1 MPKLLTEENVDD
13 IIYCA
18 RAGELEDLT
27 ELTQSLVRDEVLE
40 LRDAL
45 NNTPL
50 HMASAN
56 GHLGELKLGFFFICK
71 SKQLN

>member
-27 ELTQSLVRDEVLE
+27 ELTKDLVRDEVLE
-40 LRDAL
+40 LKDAL

-56 GHLGELKLGFFFICK
+56 GHLGKSRHILKQSLFNLTK
-71 SKQLN
+71 